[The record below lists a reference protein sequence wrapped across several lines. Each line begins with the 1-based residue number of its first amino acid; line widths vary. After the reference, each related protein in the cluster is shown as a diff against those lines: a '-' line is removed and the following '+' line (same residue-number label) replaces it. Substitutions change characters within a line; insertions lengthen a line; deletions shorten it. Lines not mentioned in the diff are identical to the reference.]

1 MLPIQDPSR
10 LKDVGKSPM
19 FSHGMLGFG
28 FEGYLIGDFQL
39 LGMFYCVKRN
49 SSHEVRKL
57 DIEHNCLSHV
67 FIEL

>member
-10 LKDVGKSPM
+10 LRDVGKSPM

-28 FEGYLIGDFQL
+28 FEVYLIGDFQL

-49 SSHEVRKL
+49 SSHEVRRL
-57 DIEHNCLSHV
+57 DTEV
-67 FIEL
+67 A